1 MKALKSYTALLL
13 TLAMFSACEKEER
26 IIGDPTPPVNNV
38 PEISLGSMPT
48 TYNEFD
54 DIVLKVN
61 YLDGDGDIGY
71 ANADSAVVYATD
83 NRDDILFTFHVPPL
97 SPDGVEVPIQGTLE
111 VVVENVVLLNQN
123 GTAETTTFTVQL
135 VDRAG
140 NWSNEATTPTLTIN
154 P

>member
-1 MKALKSYTALLL
+1 MASSILL
-13 TLAMFSACEKEER
+13 SCEKEER
-26 IIGDPTPPVNNV
+26 IVGDPTPAVSEV
-38 PEISLGSMPT
+38 PAISLGSMAS

-54 DIVLKVN
+54 DITVFVN
-61 YLDGDGDIGY
+61 YTDGNGDIGF
-71 ANADSAVVYATD
+71 ANADSSVVYVTD
-83 NRDDILFTFHVPPL
+83 NRDDILFMFHVPPL
-97 SPDGVEVPIQGTLE
+97 SPEDTEVIIEGTLE
-111 VVVENVVLLNQN
+111 VVIENVVLLNQS